1 MLMDKGE
8 KLTLVAPKRSAPP
21 GKGEV
26 RAHLEGKGSRLTPQ
40 REAVYHY
47 LRRVHHHPTA
57 EDVYLAVK
65 GRLPRV
71 SLTTVYN
78 ALDLLVR
85 SGLASKFTYGNAST
99 RYDIRT
105 DVHSHVRCLQCERVE
120 DLDMIPGQRWLRQV
134 RTTGFDVTGFR
145 FEAVGRCAACRKGA

>member
-1 MLMDKGE
+1 MDKGE
-8 KLTLVAPKRSAPP
+8 KLILVTPKRSAPP
-21 GKGEV
+21 RKGEV
-26 RAHLEGKGSRLTPQ
+26 RVHLEGKGYRLTPQ
-40 REAVYHY
+40 REAVYDY

-78 ALDLLVR
+78 ALELLVR
-85 SGLASKFTYGNAST
+85 SGLASRFIYGNAST

-105 DVHSHVRCLQCERVE
+105 DVHSHVRCLHCGRVE
-120 DLDMIPGQRWLRQV
+120 DLDVVPDERWLRQV
-134 RTTGFDVTGFR
+134 RAPGFDATGFR
-145 FEAVGRCAACRKGA
+145 FEVVGRCAACRKGA